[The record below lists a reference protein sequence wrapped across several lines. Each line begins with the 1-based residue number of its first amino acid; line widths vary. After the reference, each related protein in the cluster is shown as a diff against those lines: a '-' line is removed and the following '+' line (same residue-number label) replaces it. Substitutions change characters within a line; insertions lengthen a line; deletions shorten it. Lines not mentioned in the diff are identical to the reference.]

1 MKAIKPAILKLIPY
15 LVIFTCSVSAQDFTL
30 KNISQLKNLN
40 SNNQESHAQASIHE
54 SNWKLTSNDVNRFI
68 NAEESIAIK
77 NFPSTSIQVNNKNL
91 PTTIVFKKY
100 DVFAKNA
107 KVYRVTSKGKSEIKR
122 PNLIAYSSIVNGIAF
137 VVNPETGETHGYF
150 NKAGISLDIIG
161 NIRTNLS
168 IKMQQEHTQ
177 NTDVTKQCST
187 KMDDQPALSTI
198 ELGNNSIQAPH
209 APTGTINYQAVIAVD
224 TDNEWM
230 AGKGNNTTT
239 AMNFITSLFINMNVY
254 YERDF
259 ATRLLIGDTF
269 LRTTSDPYP
278 TESNIS
284 TYLSDFGEYWRL
296 NQGAIDRDFALLL
309 SGQNIPSN
317 SFSGIAWVN
326 LLCNDGFQ
334 QGAQTPGSFSVNR
347 MGSGLSVGFVSQFV
361 GHELGHNFGSP
372 HTHCYNTPI
381 DHCYNGEAGCYSGAT
396 SCPGGPGTKGT
407 IMSYCHVSGANG
419 AGCGISNENFHPTV
433 ISQIS
438 GRIAA
443 SSSPT
448 CIAPF
453 VDPAADTVFNN
464 GFEN

>member
-1 MKAIKPAILKLIPY
+1 MKAIKPIILKILPC
-15 LVIFTCSVSAQDFTL
+15 LVLLTCSVVAQDFTL
-30 KNISQLKNLN
+30 KNISQQKNLN
-40 SNNQESHAQASIHE
+40 INNQESSIQTSIHE
-54 SNWKLTSNDVNRFI
+54 SNWKLTPNDVNRFI
-68 NAEESIAIK
+68 NAEKNIVIN
-77 NFPSTSIQVNNKNL
+77 NFPSASILVSNKEL
-91 PTTIVFKKY
+91 PSTIVFKKY

-107 KVYRVTSKGKSEIKR
+107 KIYRVTSKGKTEIER
-122 PNLIAYSSIVNGIAF
+122 PNLIAYSSVANGIAL
-137 VVNPETGETHGYF
+137 VVNPSNGETQGYY
-150 NKAGISLDIIG
+150 NKAGVSLDITG
-161 NIRTNLS
+161 NIHTVLS
-168 IKMQQEHTQ
+168 IKRPQEHTQ
-177 NTDVTKQCST
+177 NSNVTKECST
-187 KMDDQPALSTI
+187 TMDNQPALSSI

-230 AGKGNNTTT
+230 SGKGNNTTT
-239 AMNFITSLFINMNVY
+239 AMTFITTLFVNMNVY

-269 LRTTSDPYP
+269 LRTTADPFP
-278 TESNIS
+278 TEPNIS

-296 NQGAIDRDFALLL
+296 NQGVIDRDFALLL
-309 SGQNIPSN
+309 SGQNIASN

-334 QGAQTPGSFSVNR
+334 QGAQTPGSYSVNR

-372 HTHCYNTPI
+372 HTHCYSTPL

-396 SCPGGPGTKGT
+396 SCPAGGKGT
-407 IMSYCHVSGANG
+407 IMSYCHLGGTNGAN
-419 AGCGISNENFHPTV
+419 CGISDEIFHPAV
-433 ISQIS
+433 ITQIT

-443 SSSPT
+443 NSSST
-448 CIAPF
+448 CLVPF
-453 VDPAADTVFNN
+453 VPPGADTIFNN

>member
-1 MKAIKPAILKLIPY
+1 MKALKPTILKLFPY
-15 LVIFTCSVSAQDFTL
+15 FLILSYSVNAQDFTL
-30 KNISQLKNLN
+30 KNISHQKNLN
-40 SNNQESHAQASIHE
+40 VNNQESSIQPSIHE
-54 SNWKLTSNDVNRFI
+54 SNWKLNSTIINRFI
-68 NAEESIAIK
+68 NAEESITIE
-77 NFPSTSIQVNNKNL
+77 NFPSASIQVNGKQS
-91 PTTIVFKKY
+91 PSPIVFKKY

-107 KVYRVTSKGKSEIKR
+107 KIYQVTVKGKTELKR
-122 PNLIAYSSIVNGIAF
+122 PNLIAYSSIVNGIAL
-137 VVNPETGETHGYF
+137 VINPKTGEAHGYY
-150 NKAGISLDIIG
+150 NKAGVSLDIIG
-161 NIRTNLS
+161 NIKTTLS
-168 IKMQQEHTQ
+168 IKQPQEQTQ

-187 KMDDQPALSTI
+187 KMDDQPEISSI
-198 ELGNNSIQAPH
+198 ELGNNSVQAPH

-239 AMNFITSLFINMNVY
+239 AMTFITNLFVNMNVY

-259 ATRLLIGDTF
+259 GTRLLIGETI
-269 LRTTSDPYP
+269 LRTTPDPFP
-278 TESNIS
+278 TEANIS
-284 TYLSDFGEYWRL
+284 TYLSDFGEYWRV

-309 SGQNIPSN
+309 SGQNIASN

-326 LLCNDGFQ
+326 ILCNDGFQ
-334 QGAQTPGSFSVNR
+334 QGSQTPGSYSVNR

-372 HTHCYNTPI
+372 HTHCYATPI
-381 DHCYNGEAGCYSGAT
+381 DHCYNGEAGCYSGPT

-433 ISQIS
+433 ITQIT

-448 CIAPF
+448 CIVPFAP
-453 VDPAADTVFNN
+453 PGADTIFDN